1 MSASAVQAP
10 PTNARP
16 VRPERQRRRRNLAF
30 ERVNP
35 MVYVVAWL
43 LVGLCIAPV
52 AYIVLGGLRTNSQI
66 TADPSG
72 LPTTWEFGNYGDV
85 LTSSLFWQQF
95 GNSMII
101 GLATTLGV
109 VVLGLM
115 ASFVLARYEFSGRA
129 AMYSLFAAGLM
140 FPMTVAIT
148 PLYIMIRGLGL
159 MNSVPG
165 IVLPQ
170 IAFALPTTIII
181 LVPFL
186 RAIPKELEEAASI
199 DGASRLGFFFRM
211 VVPLAVPGVV
221 TVGILAFVAS
231 WNSYMLP
238 LFVLNDESSYT
249 LPLGVQAFASQY
261 SVDTAR
267 VLAFTSL
274 SMIPALIFFS
284 LFERRI
290 VGGLTGAVKG

>member
-1 MSASAVQAP
+1 MSATAVQAVP
-10 PTNARP
+10 APSAP
-16 VRPERQRRRRNLAF
+16 APQVRKSKKT

-35 MVYVVAWL
+35 LVYVVAWL
-43 LVGLCIAPV
+43 LVGVCIGPV
-52 AYIVLGGLRTNSQI
+52 LYIILGGLRTNSQI
-66 TADPSG
+66 TTDPAG
-72 LPTTWEFGNYGDV
+72 FPTTWEWGNYTSV
-85 LTSSLFWQQF
+85 LESSIFWQQF
-95 GNSMII
+95 GNSAVAAI
-101 GLATTLGV
+101 ATTIGVVILGV
-109 VVLGLM
+109 M
-115 ASFVLARYEFSGRA
+115 ASFVLARYDFKA
-129 AMYSLFAAGLM
+129 QPAMYSLFAAGLM

-148 PLYIMIRGLGL
+148 PLYILIKNLGL
-159 MNSVPG
+159 MNSLAG
-165 IVLPQ
+165 IILPQ

-186 RAIPKELEEAASI
+186 RAIPKELEEAAAI
-199 DGASRLGFFFRM
+199 DGASRLGFFARM
-211 VVPLAVPGVV
+211 VVPLSLPGVV

-238 LFVLNDESSYT
+238 LFVLNDESMYT
-249 LPLGVQAFASQY
+249 LPLGVQSFASQW